1 MLSRIKKILCFV
13 IFYSGIVRVLS
24 FIIHSIYGNP
34 ICIIYMHRVI
44 DRSQSLYPF
53 LLKAGHLG
61 REDYERK
68 MRHLSKRYRVISL
81 RQCLDYLEKGNSRL
95 RKCFVITFDDGHRD
109 LYRNAFPIL
118 REKNIPATVFLVA
131 GLMDSREMTW
141 FDKVE
146 YMILKTEVTQF
157 QIPEVSDRTY
167 LISSDDERI
176 GIAVEVKE
184 RLKKLNSDS
193 RDAIIEKM
201 AEILRIDLSDCED
214 GYSMLSWK
222 EIVEMGSSGSTDFQS
237 HGMSHPILTNE
248 CEENVEYELGRSRE
262 IIEGKLGKRIFAFA
276 YPNGDFNKL
285 IKDNLTKLGYSCAVS
300 TIPGVNNEEMDLME
314 LRRSGDLD
322 GPLYSFGVKMACL
335 PWLLRRGHR
344 KSAREHGEE
353 RSVCLPAH

>member
-34 ICIIYMHRVI
+34 VCIIYMHRVI

-53 LLKAGHLG
+53 LLRAGHLD
-61 REDYERK
+61 RDDYERK
-68 MRHLSKRYRVISL
+68 MRHLAKRYRVISL
-81 RQCLDYLEKGNSRL
+81 RKCLDYLREGNSRT

-157 QIPEVSDRTY
+157 QVPEVSDRTY

-176 GIAVEVKE
+176 SIAVEVKE
-184 RLKKLNSDS
+184 RLKKLNSGN
-193 RDAIIEKM
+193 RDAIVEKM
-201 AEILRIDLSDCED
+201 VEVLRVDPNDSED

-222 EIVEMGSSGSTDFQS
+222 EIVEMGSSGPIDFQS

-248 CEENVEYELGRSRE
+248 CEENVEYELGKSKE
-262 IIEGKLGKRIFAFA
+262 IIEQKLGKRIFAFA
-276 YPNGDFNKL
+276 YPNGDFNEL
-285 IKDNLTKLGYSCAVS
+285 VKDNLRKIGYSCAVS
-300 TIPGVNNEEMDLME
+300 TIPSVNNGDVERLE
-314 LRRSGDLD
+314 LRRFGYIG
-322 GPLYSFGVKMACL
+322 GPLYAFGVRMACL
-335 PWLLRRGHR
+335 PRVVKKANL
-344 KSAREHGEE
+344 
-353 RSVCLPAH
+353 SVENM